1 MLKGEAEVVESPP
14 LRVAI
19 PHLSMDCH
27 GLLEATNGPVETPQV
42 AVGEAEVAS
51 FPGHAAAIPHV
62 SVHRQGLLEAMDGP
76 FEAPQTTAGD
86 SHARQHPCFG
96 LGVASLPGG
105 RDDDL
110 PRLRAWL
117 RPDRPAALVLD
128 HLPPAG
134 VADPSGGTC
143 SPPGPPARDCHGLR
157 VRGLRDPVPG
167 HPALRRLQHLRSQ
180 GGPWRAVPPL
190 RGAGRRPRHQPHRAT
205 IGAAA
210 PELC

>member
-1 MLKGEAEVVESPP
+1 
-14 LRVAI
+14 
-19 PHLSMDCH
+19 MDCH
-27 GLLEATNGPVETPQV
+27 GLLEAIDGLVE
-42 AVGEAEVAS
+42 E
-51 FPGHAAAIPHV
+51 
-62 SVHRQGLLEAMDGP
+62 
-76 FEAPQTTAGD
+76 PQTTAGD

-96 LGVASLPGG
+96 LRIASLPGG

-117 RPDRPAALVLD
+117 RPDRPAALLLD

-167 HPALRRLQHLRSQ
+167 HPALRRLQHFRSQ
-180 GGPWRAVPPL
+180 GGPWRAVPPTA
-190 RGAGRRPRHQPHRAT
+190 RSRSPSKTSAPQAT

-210 PELC
+210 PELR